1 MHPSPLREVR
11 VEIAETLALVFQCP
25 LGTGVVPEDWKI
37 VQKSSVGLNPATTA
51 IEESGPNLND
61 DEEGDSGIRSDD
73 CNDTVMMRKEMEY
86 ASMQI
91 IAELEELETQLEIEK
106 ACRQNAEGFTVKG
119 DSGICSDDCNDTVMM
134 RKEMEYASMQI
145 IAELE
150 ELETQLEIEKA
161 CRQNAEG
168 FAVKLT
174 KENQKLQR
182 LSLALQPVWDT
193 LPSDITHLA
202 LQDKESPDPTAE
214 PAFCYQLQVKEFQE
228 RISHLLEEKRQ
239 LAIKVQEMESRLMEL
254 MEQVEK
260 EHAEKMDLQKALER
274 QNKNLQRF
282 NTVSSMVTHE
292 YEELRQHLELEQ
304 DLRHVA
310 ENYAHQM
317 RVQKQEANRQSM
329 ILLENVT
336 PSTQL
341 LKALEEVANATKI
354 LEEERI
360 QHEQQVKELQE
371 QIEGSDAKKEI
382 DRLQVLLQ
390 LAEDE
395 KEEMGTKLQE
405 AETRNTELE
414 TKVKN
419 LQEKLTAAEEPVDP
433 EAVTPSL
440 PPPPPPPPLPP
451 PPPTVPVN
459 PLAQLLQRR
468 QNQKGKANNNDSADL
483 NELKLK
489 AVDEMMERI
498 KSGVVLKPMR
508 RKLELLDPKSSIGRN
523 KGSAVHELK
532 GILNT
537 MTNRKVQQYS
547 WKSEKK
553 QSELEGILQRRRKV
567 TDITAGPGKKDT
579 ENPAVPHREEWEAAN
594 PGLPRAS
601 NSNQSMGLKR
611 GRWMQQSRRTSEI
624 TALNRRKSQGTG
636 NPEIQPLPGE

>member
-1 MHPSPLREVR
+1 MMERAACGWSLEGRSSHPLS
-11 VEIAETLALVFQCP
+11 
-25 LGTGVVPEDWKI
+25 
-37 VQKSSVGLNPATTA
+37 A
-51 IEESGPNLND
+51 IDESGPNLND
-61 DEEGDSGIRSDD
+61 DEEDDSGVHSDD
-73 CNDTVMMRKEMEY
+73 CNETVMMRKEMQY

-106 ACRQNAEGFTVKG
+106 ACRQNAEVFAVKD
-119 DSGICSDDCNDTVMM
+119 DSGVHSDDCNETVTM
-134 RKEMEYASMQI
+134 RKEMEHASMQI

-161 CRQNAEG
+161 CRQNAEV

-182 LSLALQPVWDT
+182 LSLALQPVWDM
-193 LPSDITHLA
+193 LPSDITHLV
-202 LQDKESPDPTAE
+202 LEDKESPDPTAE

-239 LAIKVQEMESRLMEL
+239 LAIKVQEMESRLVEL
-254 MEQVEK
+254 MEQVEE

-282 NTVSSMVTHE
+282 NTVSSMVTRE
-292 YEELRQHLELEQ
+292 YEELKQHLELEQ

-341 LKALEEVANATKI
+341 LKAMEEVANATKI

-360 QHEQQVKELQE
+360 QHEQEVKELQE

-405 AETRNTELE
+405 AEARNTELE
-414 TKVKN
+414 TKVKD
-419 LQEKLTAAEEPVDP
+419 LQEKLTAAEEEPVNP
-433 EAVTPSL
+433 EAVTPSP

-451 PPPTVPVN
+451 PLPTAPLN

-468 QNQKGKANNNDSADL
+468 QNQKEKANNNDSADL

-498 KSGVVLKPMR
+498 KNGVVLKPTK
-508 RKLELLDPKSSIGRN
+508 RKLELLDPKSSIGGN
-523 KGSAVHELK
+523 EGSAVHELK
-532 GILNT
+532 GILDT
-537 MTNRKVQQYS
+537 MTNRKIRQYS

-553 QSELEGILQRRRKV
+553 QSELEGILLRRRKV
-567 TDITAGPGKKDT
+567 TDMTAGPGKKDT
-579 ENPAVPHREEWEAAN
+579 GHPAAVPHREEAAN

-601 NSNQSMGLKR
+601 NSNQWMGLRR
-611 GRWMQQSRRTSEI
+611 GSWMQQSRRTSVI

-636 NPEIQPLPGE
+636 NPEI